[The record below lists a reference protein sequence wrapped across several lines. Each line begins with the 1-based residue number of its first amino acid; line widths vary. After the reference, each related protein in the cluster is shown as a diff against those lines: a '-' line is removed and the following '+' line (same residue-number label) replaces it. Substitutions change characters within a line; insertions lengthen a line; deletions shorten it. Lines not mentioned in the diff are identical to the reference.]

1 MKINQLSLFIEN
13 KSGTLNAVCKVLAEN
28 NLSIITLSLADTEQ
42 FGIMRLIIEDWQKAK
57 DVLEIAGFVVKIT
70 EVVALPVDDS
80 PGGLAALL
88 TALDAN
94 EINVEY
100 MYAFTYKYN
109 DKALIVFRFED
120 TNSAVTALENSSIDT
135 VSTVELFSQKA

>member
-13 KSGTLNAVCKVLAEN
+13 KSGSLNAVCKVLAEN
-28 NLSIITLSLADTEQ
+28 NLSITTLSLADTEQ
-42 FGIMRLIIEDWQKAK
+42 FGIMRLIIEDWQRAK
-57 DVLEIAGFVVKIT
+57 EVLENAGFVVKVT
-70 EVVALPVDDS
+70 EVVALPVADT

-88 TALDAN
+88 TALDAH

-100 MYAFTYKYN
+100 MYAFSYKYN
-109 DKALIVFRFED
+109 DKALMVFRFED